1 MGRIVRL
8 TERDLTRLVKRVINE
23 SRIISEGQMSQ
34 QQLTSGLS
42 DGAHCFKSKNM
53 PITYKLAGGNWDT
66 AYAFL
71 LMSLGVGH
79 GIIKSLTGVYMDDKE
94 PSLSDMKS
102 NIQKSNNFNKGYNT
116 GKKGVDTI
124 YKTNYNQ
131 ISTELS
137 KLKTCVFGL
146 NSL

>member
-1 MGRIVRL
+1 MARIVRL
-8 TERDLTRLVKRVINE
+8 TERDLTRLVKRVISE
-23 SRIISEGQMSQ
+23 SRLISEEQMSQ

-42 DGAHCFKSKNM
+42 DGSSCFSSKNM
-53 PITYKLAGGNWDT
+53 PITYKLVQADWDN
-66 AYAFL
+66 AYALL
-71 LMSLGVGH
+71 LMYLGVGH

-94 PSLSDMKS
+94 PSLSDIKS
-102 NIQKSNNFNKGYNT
+102 NIQKSKNFNKGYNT

-137 KLKTCVFGL
+137 KLKTCVFG
-146 NSL
+146 

>member
-8 TERDLTRLVKRVINE
+8 TERDLTRLVKRVISE
-23 SRIISEGQMSQ
+23 SRLISEEQMSQ
-34 QQLTSGLS
+34 QELASGLS
-42 DGAHCFKSKNM
+42 DGSSCFSSKNM

-94 PSLSDMKS
+94 PSLSDTKS
-102 NIQKSNNFNKGYNT
+102 NIQKSKNFNKGYNT

-131 ISTELS
+131 ISGELS
-137 KLKTCVFGL
+137 KLKNCVFG
-146 NSL
+146 

>member
-1 MGRIVRL
+1 MSRIVRL
-8 TERDLTRLVKRVINE
+8 TERDLTRLVKRIVSE
-23 SRIISEGQMSQ
+23 SRLISEEQMSQ

-42 DGAHCFKSKNM
+42 DGSDCFSSKNM
-53 PITYKLAGGNWDT
+53 PITYKLAQADWDT
-66 AYAFL
+66 AYALL

-94 PSLSDMKS
+94 PSLSDAKS
-102 NIQKSNNFNKGYNT
+102 NIQKSKNFNKGYNT
-116 GKKGVDTI
+116 GKKGIDTI

-137 KLKTCVFGL
+137 KLKTCVFG
-146 NSL
+146 